1 MEKNSFL
8 LKVDKEEDIK
18 YLERYGY
25 ENVQNVSFDRLR
37 AKVLVIDEM
46 GKTFLP
52 ISVTCLAA
60 MNIKPLNFQEFKVIN
75 ELNNSQNDD
84 LGIDL

>member
-1 MEKNSFL
+1 MDKNSFL

-25 ENVQNVSFDRLR
+25 ENVQKISFEGLR
-37 AKVLVIDEM
+37 AKVLVVDEM

>member
-1 MEKNSFL
+1 MEKNTFL
-8 LKVDKEEDIK
+8 LKIDKEQDIK

-25 ENVQNVSFDRLR
+25 ENVQNVSFDGLR
-37 AKVLVIDEM
+37 AKIVVVDEM
-46 GKTFLP
+46 QKTFFP

-75 ELNNSQNDD
+75 EVNNNYNDD
-84 LGIDL
+84 AGVNL